1 MDDLVFQP
9 ARKLARLLRARKVS
23 TVEVMRAFIAQVER
37 VNPAVNAIVTFVPE
51 QALKEAKRVDA
62 KRARSKGADPIGPL
76 AGLPIAYK
84 DMIATAGIRTTQG
97 SRIYR
102 DTVPTVDH
110 ALVERLKA
118 AGAITLGKTNTPEFA
133 AGSQTFNEVFGATR
147 NPWDLDKTC
156 GGSSG
161 GAAVAVATGMLP
173 FADGSDLGGSL
184 RNPGNFNGV
193 VGFRPTPGRVPSYP
207 AIDAWATM
215 SVLGPIART
224 VDDAA
229 FLFSAMAGPDPRSPI
244 TITEPG
250 SVFARPLARDFRK
263 VRVAFWPIEN
273 GRLKAGDLLPVDPR
287 VARVLERQKK
297 TLRAMG
303 CIVEEAAPDLSGAQ
317 EVFHVIRALGYV
329 QRLGPLLAKN
339 RHLMKDTVV
348 WNTEEGLKLDSTR
361 IAAAMNGRG
370 ALFHRMRQFLER
382 YDFLC
387 LPVNPVPPFPVT
399 QPYVTEIAGVKLAS
413 YIDWMKT
420 AYFITTTSHPA
431 ISVPAGF
438 TDDALPLPV
447 GMQVVG
453 RYRDDFGVLQFA
465 HAFERAAGVVG
476 RRPPAC

>member
-1 MDDLVFQP
+1 M
-9 ARKLARLLRARKVS
+9 
-23 TVEVMRAFIAQVER
+23 VE
-37 VNPAVNAIVTFVPE
+37 
-51 QALKEAKRVDA
+51 
-62 KRARSKGADPIGPL
+62 
-76 AGLPIAYK
+76 
-84 DMIATAGIRTTQG
+84 
-97 SRIYR
+97 
-102 DTVPTVDH
+102 
-110 ALVERLKA
+110 
-118 AGAITLGKTNTPEFA
+118 
-133 AGSQTFNEVFGATR
+133 
-147 NPWDLDKTC
+147 
-156 GGSSG
+156 
-161 GAAVAVATGMLP
+161 
-173 FADGSDLGGSL
+173 
-184 RNPGNFNGV
+184 
-193 VGFRPTPGRVPSYP
+193 
-207 AIDAWATM
+207 
-215 SVLGPIART
+215 
-224 VDDAA
+224 
-229 FLFSAMAGPDPRSPI
+229 
-244 TITEPG
+244 
-250 SVFARPLARDFRK
+250 
-263 VRVAFWPIEN
+263 
-273 GRLKAGDLLPVDPR
+273 
-287 VARVLERQKK
+287 
-297 TLRAMG
+297 
-303 CIVEEAAPDLSGAQ
+303 
-317 EVFHVIRALGYV
+317 
-329 QRLGPLLAKN
+329 RLGPLLAKN